1 MVLKIKNLSKKFKLD
16 NDTEVQALDNVSFE
30 VKEGEVLGI
39 IGKSG
44 SGKTTLLRT
53 LRGVEPIE
61 EGELTLDTLTI
72 TPDTTPHYYHELKTL
87 TAIHLQRNF
96 GIWPETPLKNV
107 LRKIYAREY
116 DDESMCD
123 FEFAEDAFG
132 EEAIKILKLVGLYDK
147 KDHLATV
154 LSGGEK
160 QRLIMAREIAKKPKL
175 MLLDEP
181 ATMACPKTKQAILDA
196 VKNANKEFG
205 ITIIVVSH
213 LPEVHEYLSD
223 RLIRMENGKI
233 IEEGPVNEVISNFK
247 KEMEPIEDIIIKS
260 TDEPIIKTQEVDKR
274 FFLLTG
280 GETLNIENLNF
291 NINKNNILSLIG
303 PSGAGKTVILRML
316 AGLDIPDK
324 GEILY
329 KLEKD
334 ETIWVDIA
342 KASINRLDVRRKS
355 SFMHQEFALIHHST
369 VREQLATKLGY
380 KNRKLI
386 EKAKQHAKEVG
397 LSDEILDALYLLT
410 DLPTT
415 EISDRLMQIG
425 MDSSILDELFPKFPT
440 NDVEKEVKEIFEDL
454 DLSMDILDRK
464 SYELSGGQKVRVMLA
479 LQLISRPEILLLDE
493 PFGDLDPITLR
504 TVTNSLKRL
513 AKRLNFSIIMVSHNT
528 DFVKEFS
535 NRVLFMET
543 GKIKDDGDINIV
555 DDFIKYCHADYL
567 M

>member
-16 NDTEVQALDNVSFE
+16 NDTEVQALDNVSFD

-233 IEEGPVNEVISNFK
+233 IEEGPVDKVINNFK
-247 KEMEPIEDIIIKS
+247 KEMEPIEDIKIES
-260 TDEPIIKTQEVDKR
+260 TDEPIIKTREVDKR

-316 AGLDIPDK
+316 AGLDVPDK

-334 ETIWVDIA
+334 ETLWVDIA

-397 LSDEILDALYLLT
+397 LSEEILDALYLLT

-479 LQLISRPEILLLDE
+479 LQLISKPEILLLDE

-555 DDFIKYCHADYL
+555 DDFIQYCHADYL